1 MSQFALTVIVLFTI
15 FSSFVLGIQIVSA
28 DEVNYKTFIVPDDY
42 ISIQEA
48 INSANDGDTIFIK
61 SGVYIDDPVVNRSIL
76 LIGED
81 MDTTIMDVTA
91 GLKVES
97 NNVTITGF
105 TIYDGWRGIAL
116 DADYCNIFGNKITNS
131 TNGIVIFG
139 NENNISGN
147 IFVSIGLSSAI
158 QLNFANRNLVYNNFI
173 DSCVEGIQIW
183 QSSNNNTIIENTI
196 MNCRDVAVSF
206 QYSNNNSIIGN
217 NISSSGRGTTIYG
230 SNWNIISNNN
240 YFFNKVQF
248 GANESYYLSF
258 GHNRSINIITSN
270 YWSDYNGTDTN
281 GDGIGDTPY
290 IIDQHNQD
298 NQPAILPIS
307 FTDTTPNS
315 TSTSFPSHLVS
326 PSLNPTLTNS
336 DITTQKPSPTIPEF
350 PAWMTFIALLAGIC
364 LFVLLISRHQLK
376 TEIKN
381 STSYG

>member
-1 MSQFALTVIVLFTI
+1 MSQFALTIIVLFTI

-28 DEVNYKTFIVPDDY
+28 DKVDYKTFIVPDDY

-48 INSANDGDTIFIK
+48 INSANDGDTILIK
-61 SGVYIDDPVVNRSIL
+61 SGVYIEDPVVNRSIL

-116 DADYCNIFGNKITNS
+116 DADYCNNS

-139 NENNISGN
+139 NENNISEN

-158 QLNFANRNLVYNNFI
+158 QLNFANRNLVNNNFI

-183 QSSNNNTIIENTI
+183 QNSNNNTIIKNTI
-196 MNCRDVAVSF
+196 INCKNVAVSF

-217 NISSSGRGTTIYG
+217 NISSSNFGTTIYG
-230 SNWNIISNNN
+230 SNWNTISNNN
-240 YFFNKVQF
+240 YFDNKVQF

-270 YWSDYNGTDTN
+270 YWNDYTGTDTN
-281 GDGIGDTPY
+281 EDGIGDTPY
-290 IIDQHNQD
+290 IIDQYNQD
-298 NQPAILPIS
+298 NQPFTLPIS
-307 FTDTTPNS
+307 TVDTPSNS
-315 TSTSFPSHLVS
+315 TQTSNPSLSAS
-326 PSLNPTLTNS
+326 PSMSPTLTNTVI
-336 DITTQKPSPTIPEF
+336 ITQQPSPTIPEF
-350 PAWMTFIALLAGIC
+350 TFWMTVIVLSIGTCLIALL
-364 LFVLLISRHQLK
+364 ISKQ
-376 TEIKN
+376 
-381 STSYG
+381 